1 MKTISR
7 FLPWLV
13 LVLTIA
19 GTAWLYPSLP
29 ARMVTHW
36 NAAGQPDGHMA
47 KASAVVVLPLL
58 MAVVTLLLSVLP
70 RISPKGFEM
79 ESFMRAYYIVITAF
93 IGLLALV
100 QGLILATGAGIAVDM
115 KRWIPA
121 AIGALFIVIGSSM
134 SKFTKNFFV
143 GIRTPWTLANEEV
156 WFRTHR
162 FGGKV
167 FVIVGLLL
175 IAVAALHGSI
185 ISVIA
190 GAVLAAIIPWVYSYL
205 QYRRLTKPVS

>member
-1 MKTISR
+1 MNTTVR
-7 FLPWLV
+7 FVPWLI

-19 GTAWLYPSLP
+19 VTAWWYPTLP

-58 MAVVTLLLSVLP
+58 ISLLALLLSVLP

-79 ESFMRAYYIVITAF
+79 HSFAQAYYLMTSAI

-100 QGLILATGAGIAVDM
+100 QGLILATGAGIAVDV
-115 KRWIPA
+115 KRWVPA
-121 AIGALFIVIGSSM
+121 AMGGLFIVLGNLM
-134 SKFTKNFFV
+134 SKTSKNFFV
-143 GIRTPWTLANEEV
+143 GIRTPWTLANDEV
-156 WFRTHR
+156 WLRTHR

-167 FVIVGLLL
+167 FAVVGLLL
-175 IAVAALHGSI
+175 IAVAALRGSI
-185 ISVIA
+185 MSVIV
-190 GAVLAAIIPWVYSYL
+190 GAVLAGLIPWFYSYF
-205 QYRRLTKPVS
+205 QYRRLS